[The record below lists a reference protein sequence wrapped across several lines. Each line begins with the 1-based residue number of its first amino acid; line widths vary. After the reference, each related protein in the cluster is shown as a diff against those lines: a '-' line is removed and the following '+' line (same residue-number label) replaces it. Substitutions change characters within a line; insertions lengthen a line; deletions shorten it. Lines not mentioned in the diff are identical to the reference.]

1 MGGSTYLCYFSGCSG
16 LILPKEVGKFE
27 NSGAEETDKSAA
39 APPRG
44 PDLAAQNGVTAFSL
58 TLADLDVGLGEGA
71 GRQKR
76 GSQQHAHST
85 AAAHRRSSAVLGSG
99 QGGRRHWGQLRPH
112 PRQEAAPHLPAAA
125 LLPEPGG
132 DAAPGGAVLPYCS
145 AVRCGLAVI
154 SAGSSKRKALAVLPR
169 ARLLRSLCRP
179 PASSAPCS
187 CLQARGNLQHRAEMR
202 WMLRNVSFLWS
213 ELCLEINFR
222 FKKE

>member
-1 MGGSTYLCYFSGCSG
+1 MGGTTYLCHFSGCSG
-16 LILPKEVGKFE
+16 LILPKEEVDKPE
-27 NSGAEETDKSAA
+27 NSGAEETDKSTA

-44 PDLAAQNGVTAFSL
+44 PDLAAQNGVTALSL

-76 GSQQHAHST
+76 SSQQHAHST
-85 AAAHRRSSAVLGSG
+85 AAAHRRNSAVLGSG

-132 DAAPGGAVLPYCS
+132 DAAPGGAALPYCP

-154 SAGSSKRKALAVLPR
+154 SAGSSERKALAVLPG
-169 ARLLRSLCRP
+169 AMLLRSLCRP
-179 PASSAPCS
+179 PASSTPCS
-187 CLQARGNLQHRAEMR
+187 CHPATRGNLQHQAEMLQNGCSR
-202 WMLRNVSFLWS
+202 MSPFCGQNCVW
-213 ELCLEINFR
+213 
-222 FKKE
+222 K